1 MSILD
6 NWDQWKDF
14 LGNRLDASN
23 EKGLTDGAVSEMAYR
38 LGDYLANEVDPKNAE
53 EQVLKDLWTVADEQ
67 EQHTIANL
75 MIKYV
80 KNK

>member
-23 EKGLTDGAVSEMAYR
+23 EKGLADGAVSEMAYR

-53 EQVLKDLWTVADEQ
+53 EQVLKDLWEVADEQ